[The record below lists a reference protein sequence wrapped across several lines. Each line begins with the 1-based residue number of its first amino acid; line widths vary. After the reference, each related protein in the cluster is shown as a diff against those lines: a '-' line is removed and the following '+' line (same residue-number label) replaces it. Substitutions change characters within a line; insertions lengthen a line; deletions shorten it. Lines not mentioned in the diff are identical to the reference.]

1 MFLLTLMLLHT
12 NYNTCHKLKNFIELW
27 GNTSFSCKQKMYSLD
42 HRWHTQALR
51 VHERELLSNCHYSS
65 YHEVY
70 EDLLLE
76 SKKIEEDMIISLY
89 GTGCLVL
96 V

>member
-1 MFLLTLMLLHT
+1 
-12 NYNTCHKLKNFIELW
+12 
-27 GNTSFSCKQKMYSLD
+27 MYRLD
-42 HRWHTQALR
+42 HLWHTQALR
-51 VHERELLSNCHYSS
+51 VYERELLDNCYYSL

-89 GTGCLVL
+89 STGCLVL
-96 V
+96 I